1 MHDPAFL
8 MLQNAL
14 LERFGQYAARVGES
28 QPAPLDPRRED
39 AIFVLQAI
47 CHYLASKGLSYL
59 EWEIEC
65 AERTLEGWERSSQ
78 KIPRASLPLT
88 NDCGVWRMTSSDT
101 KKPSEILESLAPVI
115 AGVLGAYGAYLARRS
130 AAQADDSSLNTFD
143 GIYEAIDEARKR
155 KDDKVEAALLR
166 RLIRLVEAPI
176 AEPAAAEP
184 DEPCCAT
191 ANLSDRVPEQR
202 PPQAARNPVETIAR
216 AMRALPSAY
225 KADGAVGWNAVV
237 QFEIKNAGD
246 WTIKVADGK
255 CATEKGKS
263 GTPTCVVKTDA
274 ATYSDIVLGKEKS
287 EKAFLDGKISATNLS
302 DIMKFSRAFDM
313 KAVTAIVKGLRDG
326 DTPDHPDRNFSDW
339 IVEQQSAEAAQG
351 PVRTPPAPSD
361 SAADPSAP
369 KAS

>member
-1 MHDPAFL
+1 MPDPNFQS
-8 MLQNAL
+8 LQNAL
-14 LERFGQYAARVGES
+14 LERFGQYAARVDES

-78 KIPRASLPLT
+78 KTPRTRLPLT
-88 NDCGVWRMTSSDT
+88 NDCGVWRMTSSDNT
-101 KKPSEILESLAPVI
+101 KKQPSEILESLAPVI

-184 DEPCCAT
+184 DEPCS
-191 ANLSDRVPEQR
+191 L
-202 PPQAARNPVETIAR
+202 PPGF
-216 AMRALPSAY
+216 M
-225 KADGAVGWNAVV
+225 
-237 QFEIKNAGD
+237 
-246 WTIKVADGK
+246 
-255 CATEKGKS
+255 
-263 GTPTCVVKTDA
+263 
-274 ATYSDIVLGKEKS
+274 
-287 EKAFLDGKISATNLS
+287 
-302 DIMKFSRAFDM
+302 
-313 KAVTAIVKGLRDG
+313 
-326 DTPDHPDRNFSDW
+326 NFADW
-339 IVEQQSAEAAQG
+339 IVEQRSAEAARG

-361 SAADPSAP
+361 SSAAADADPATPP